1 MKSAKRSCKMKQWY
15 ALKVFYNRFSAIV
28 STLNRDGVESY
39 VPKTRVEV
47 TKADGQVI
55 ERERPLSAMLM
66 FLCCDEEYIAR
77 MNKVLYEKAMVY
89 HYPGTNE
96 PAPIPEE
103 EMQDFITVTTA
114 IEQGLELTHH
124 EVTSNDR
131 RTKYLV
137 TDGQYKGVRGYL
149 KRIKGEK
156 RLVIPVADLLTLA
169 TTSYIPNAFLSPI
182 TAPLA

>member
-1 MKSAKRSCKMKQWY
+1 MKQWY

-28 STLNRDGVESY
+28 STLDRDGVQSY

-47 TKADGQVI
+47 TRADGGVS

-66 FLCCDEEYIAR
+66 FLCCEENYIEQ
-77 MNKVLYEKAMVY
+77 MNKLLYEKAMVY
-89 HYPGTNE
+89 HYPGTND

-103 EMQDFITVTTA
+103 EMEDFITVTTA
-114 IEQGLELTHH
+114 LQRGLELTHH
-124 EVTSNDR
+124 EVTPTDR
-131 RTKYLV
+131 RIKYRV
-137 TDGQYKGVRGYL
+137 IEGEYKGIRGYL

-169 TTSYIPNAFLSPI
+169 TTSYIPASFLE
-182 TAPLA
+182 PLERSQA